1 MSKTLLQIRTQI
13 RQRIEMENS
22 GFIKDAEFNSYI
34 NASIKELYDLMI
46 SAYGNDYFANTT
58 PHVITTNSMDTFY
71 ALPADF
77 YKLLGVDLVM
87 GANRIIKL
95 RPFQFNERD
104 KYQIGG
110 QWSAVLGN
118 DGPRYK
124 LTANKIQFAPYPAGS
139 YTVNLW
145 YIPVP
150 AELTLDTDTM
160 ESLMGWEEY
169 VIVDV
174 CIKALNKAD
183 LNPSAF
189 MAQKAELKHRIE
201 KMKEDRDAGQSFRVS
216 DVNQYSYIDYTGF
229 WW

>member
-1 MSKTLLQIRTQI
+1 
-13 RQRIEMENS
+13 MENS
-22 GFIKDAEFNSYI
+22 GFIKDSEFNSYI

-58 PHVITTNSMDTFY
+58 PHVITTNSTDTFY

-189 MAQKAELKHRIE
+189 MAQKAELKYRIE